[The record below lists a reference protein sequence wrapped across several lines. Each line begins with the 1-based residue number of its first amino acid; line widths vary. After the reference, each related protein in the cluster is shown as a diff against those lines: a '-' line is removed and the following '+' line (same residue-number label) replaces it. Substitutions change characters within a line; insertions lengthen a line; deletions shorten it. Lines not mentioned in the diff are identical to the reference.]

1 MSNTINQTMES
12 LFTSEDKWRTSPYL
26 SAVLDGSSNTVS
38 TWGEF
43 IKLGPCVQQFIEA
56 SGDAFHDVVDGDSL
70 KKVEKV
76 LAGYGVENGII
87 ARAYTFFNDALA
99 KHKEANGYFKMG
111 KNEFRAAV
119 ASQGTTGLDYF
130 CGPAQLLGVFVQ
142 RHAIAEGLKWAVPYQ
157 VGFYDDQMYVLH
169 IYVGILNS

>member
-87 ARAYTFFNDALA
+87 ARAYTTHEEGNVYFTPSFFNDALV
-99 KHKEANGYFKMG
+99 KHKEANGYFI
-111 KNEFRAAV
+111 
-119 ASQGTTGLDYF
+119 Q
-130 CGPAQLLGVFVQ
+130 
-142 RHAIAEGLKWAVPYQ
+142 
-157 VGFYDDQMYVLH
+157 
-169 IYVGILNS
+169 ILNRLMSSSNTIKSN